1 MCKFYGY
8 CRVSTETQAE
18 KGYGLEAQEKEIR
31 KYATAHGLELE
42 AVFTDAG
49 ISGNL
54 KDTDE
59 DEAISKR
66 AALMEMLSTLNAG
79 DTVIV
84 LNTSRLWRSDMTKAI
99 IRRELMKHGAK
110 ILSVEQPKYDLYTKD
125 PNDYLINAIME
136 ALDVYERMSIALKLA
151 RGRTIKARGG
161 DKPAGVAPFG
171 YQYSPDK
178 KHIDIDPEEAQAVK
192 MIFTEGQ
199 KGQSLHQVANY
210 LNAREIKT
218 RRGKE
223 WSAGNVQVI
232 MRNRFYIGELTHQ
245 GKPIKGNHEPI
256 ISRVQFGKVQAQLD
270 KRRRGK

>member
-31 KYATAHGLELE
+31 KFAAGRGLELE
-42 AVFTDAG
+42 GMFLDAG

-66 AALMEMLSTLNAG
+66 EGLMEMLALLEKG

-99 IRRELMKHGAK
+99 IRRELMKRGAE
-110 ILSVEQPKYDLYTKD
+110 IVSVEQPKYNLYTKD

-136 ALDVYERMSIALKLA
+136 ALDVYERMSISLKLA

-171 YQYSPDK
+171 YQYSADK
-178 KHIDIDPEEAQAVK
+178 KHIEIEPEEAQAVR

-199 KGQSLHQVANY
+199 KGLSLNQVAEY

-218 RRGKE
+218 RRGKS
-223 WSAGNVQVI
+223 WSPGNVQVI
-232 MRNRFYIGELTHQ
+232 MRNRFYIGELMHQ

-256 ISRVQFGKVQAQLD
+256 ISKVQFGKVQAQLD